1 MALSEQ
7 DLEVVYKAI
16 LAELNP
22 LKDDVKSIAEILIE
36 QGHTALSDAN
46 CLVNDEKRSIDS
58 GIWYQYVGH
67 QNGWVSYPYVER
79 ELQEIAFIKH
89 NGVLFKVGHQPS
101 LTYEDQKFILDAL
114 LELAKNVASYEADS
128 KIVQVLEQSE
138 HIFKTL
144 RLEDIGEN
152 SFLEYCN
159 ERGHSF
165 FR

>member
-1 MALSEQ
+1 MALSEK

-16 LAELNP
+16 FSELNP

-36 QGHTALSDAN
+36 QGHDALCDAN
-46 CLVNDEKRSIDS
+46 CLTKEPSIDS
-58 GIWYQYVGH
+58 GVWYQYVGH
-67 QNGWVSYPYVER
+67 QNGWVSYPYIDR
-79 ELQEIAFIKH
+79 ELQDIAFIRH
-89 NGVLFKVGHQPS
+89 NGVLFKVGGHRPF
-101 LTYEDQKFILDAL
+101 LTYEEQKFILDAL
-114 LELAKNVASYEADS
+114 LQQAKEVASCEVDS